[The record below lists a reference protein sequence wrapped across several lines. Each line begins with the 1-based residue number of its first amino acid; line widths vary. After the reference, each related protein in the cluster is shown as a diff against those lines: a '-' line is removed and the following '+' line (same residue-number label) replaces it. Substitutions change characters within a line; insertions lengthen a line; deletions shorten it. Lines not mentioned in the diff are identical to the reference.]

1 MRFCVADKR
10 APSQFHLLIQIQTQQ
25 NSLKIFLTA
34 KTIFVVKISFF
45 RHKIQIL
52 NKFLNKGEMD
62 QWTRTYGRGSLNA
75 NSVGIMVFYENLL
88 SKYFSISLN
97 RNEFYHF

>member
-1 MRFCVADKR
+1 M
-10 APSQFHLLIQIQTQQ
+10 
-25 NSLKIFLTA
+25 
-34 KTIFVVKISFF
+34 SFF
-45 RHKIQIL
+45 SNKIQIL
-52 NKFLNKGEMD
+52 KKFLDKDKTD
-62 QWTRTYGRGSLNA
+62 QWTRSPCHGRMDDGLNA

>member
-1 MRFCVADKR
+1 M
-10 APSQFHLLIQIQTQQ
+10 
-25 NSLKIFLTA
+25 
-34 KTIFVVKISFF
+34 SFF
-45 RHKIQIL
+45 RNKIQIL
-52 NKFLNKGEMD
+52 NEFLDKDKTDGPLRTSGHGRMD
-62 QWTRTYGRGSLNA
+62 DGLNA